1 MAERRDV
8 DGDAHAERTRLGA
21 RVVAFY
27 ADLFRY
33 RELFVNLFR
42 RDLELRYKGSVLG
55 VGWSLVY
62 PLTLMG
68 VYTVV
73 FSVLWKVVKIHHF
86 PLFVLSGLVTWVFF
100 QSTLQRASTSLLEQ
114 ASLLKQVRFPRQLL
128 GLAVVATQVVPFAVM
143 LAVLLAVNLVVQPQ
157 TRSTFWMV
165 LPFAVLVT
173 AFVSGLSLAVA
184 SANALFR
191 DVEHILGALLLP
203 WFFLT
208 PVVYTFSELPGPHAL
223 AETIHW
229 VNFVAPAT
237 EALRDA
243 LFFGHYPSAG
253 DTVYAI
259 GAALVAL
266 ALGAFLFSRVDDRL
280 AAEL

>member
-1 MAERRDV
+1 
-8 DGDAHAERTRLGA
+8 
-21 RVVAFY
+21 VVAFY

-33 RELFVNLFR
+33 RELFSNLFR

-73 FSVLWKVVKIHHF
+73 FSVLWKVVTIHHF
-86 PLFVLSGLVTWVFF
+86 PLFVLSGLVTWTFF
-100 QSTLQRASTSLLEQ
+100 QSTLLRASTSLLAQ
-114 ASLLKQVRFPRQLL
+114 ASLVKQVRFPRQLL
-128 GLAVVATQVVPFAVM
+128 VLAVVATQVVPFVAM
-143 LAVLLAVNLVVQPQ
+143 LAVLVVVNLVVEPQ

-165 LPFAVLVT
+165 LPFALLVT

-191 DVEHILGALLLP
+191 DVEHVLGALLLP

-208 PVVYTFSELPGPHAL
+208 PVVYTFGDLPGPHAL
-223 AETIHW
+223 AQAIHW
-229 VNFVAPAT
+229 GNFVTPVT
-237 EALRDA
+237 EALREA
-243 LFFGHYPSAG
+243 LFFGHNPSVG
-253 DTVYAI
+253 DTLYSI
-259 GAALVAL
+259 GSALVAL